1 MVTIKVKA
9 TKELLDNIIEAY
21 NKQYKESITIM
32 DVKSL
37 VLGLTIMLNDKPVS
51 WSLVYYMIK

>member
-1 MVTIKVKA
+1 MITIKVKA

-21 NKQYKESITIM
+21 NKEYKETITVM

-37 VLGLTIMLNDKPVS
+37 VLGLTIILNDKPVS
-51 WSLVYYMIK
+51 WSSVHYYD

>member
-1 MVTIKVKA
+1 MITIKIKV

-21 NKQYKESITIM
+21 NKEYKESITVM

-51 WSLVYYMIK
+51 WSSVRYYY

>member
-1 MVTIKVKA
+1 MITIKIKA

-21 NKQYKESITIM
+21 NKEYKESITVM

-51 WSLVYYMIK
+51 WSSVHYYD

>member
-1 MVTIKVKA
+1 MITIKIKA

-21 NKQYKESITIM
+21 NKEYKESITVM

-37 VLGLTIMLNDKPVS
+37 VLDLTIMLNDKPVS
-51 WSLVYYMIK
+51 WSSVYYYD

>member
-1 MVTIKVKA
+1 MTA

-21 NKQYKESITIM
+21 NKEYKESITAI

-37 VLGLTIMLNDKPVS
+37 ILGLTIMLNDKPVS
-51 WSLVYYMIK
+51 WSSVYLYD

>member
-1 MVTIKVKA
+1 MVEIKMTA

-21 NKQYKESITIM
+21 NKEYKESITSI

-51 WSLVYYMIK
+51 WSSVYLYD

>member
-1 MVTIKVKA
+1 MITIKIKA

-21 NKQYKESITIM
+21 NKEYKESITVM
-32 DVKSL
+32 DIKSL

-51 WSLVYYMIK
+51 WSSVYLYD

>member
-1 MVTIKVKA
+1 MITIKIKA

-21 NKQYKESITIM
+21 NKEYKESITVM

-51 WSLVYYMIK
+51 WSSVHYCD

>member
-1 MVTIKVKA
+1 MITIKIKA

-21 NKQYKESITIM
+21 NKEYKESITVM

-51 WSLVYYMIK
+51 WSSVYYYN

>member
-1 MVTIKVKA
+1 MVKIKMTA

-21 NKQYKESITIM
+21 NKEYKESITAI

-51 WSLVYYMIK
+51 WSSVYLYD

>member
-1 MVTIKVKA
+1 MITIKIKA

-21 NKQYKESITIM
+21 NKEYKETITVM
-32 DVKSL
+32 NVKSL

-51 WSLVYYMIK
+51 WSSVHYYD

>member
-1 MVTIKVKA
+1 MITIKIKA

-21 NKQYKESITIM
+21 NKEYKESITVM
-32 DVKSL
+32 DIKSL

-51 WSLVYYMIK
+51 WSSVHYCD

>member
-1 MVTIKVKA
+1 MITIKIKA

-21 NKQYKESITIM
+21 NKEYKESITVM

-37 VLGLTIMLNDKPVS
+37 VLGLTIILNDKPVS
-51 WSLVYYMIK
+51 WSSVHYYD

>member
-1 MVTIKVKA
+1 MITIKIKA

-21 NKQYKESITIM
+21 NKEYKETITVM

-51 WSLVYYMIK
+51 WSSVHYYN

>member
-21 NKQYKESITIM
+21 NKEYKESITIM

-51 WSLVYYMIK
+51 WSSV

>member
-51 WSLVYYMIK
+51 WSSVYYMIK

>member
-1 MVTIKVKA
+1 MITIKIKA

-21 NKQYKESITIM
+21 NKEYKETITVM

-37 VLGLTIMLNDKPVS
+37 VLGLTIILNDKPVS
-51 WSLVYYMIK
+51 WSSVHYYD

>member
-1 MVTIKVKA
+1 MITIN
-9 TKELLDNIIEAY
+9 TTRELLDNIIEAY
-21 NKQYKESITIM
+21 NKEYKESIIIM

-51 WSLVYYMIK
+51 WSSVYCYD

>member
-1 MVTIKVKA
+1 MITIKIKV

-21 NKQYKESITIM
+21 NKKYKESITVM

-51 WSLVYYMIK
+51 WSSVHYDY

>member
-21 NKQYKESITIM
+21 NKEYKESITIM

-51 WSLVYYMIK
+51 WSSVYYMIK

>member
-1 MVTIKVKA
+1 MITIKIKT

-21 NKQYKESITIM
+21 NKEYKETITVM

-51 WSLVYYMIK
+51 WSSVHYYD

>member
-1 MVTIKVKA
+1 MITIKIKA

-21 NKQYKESITIM
+21 NKEYKESITVM

-51 WSLVYYMIK
+51 WSSVYYCD

>member
-1 MVTIKVKA
+1 MITIKIKA

-21 NKQYKESITIM
+21 NKEYKESITVM

-37 VLGLTIMLNDKPVS
+37 VLGLTIMLNDKPIS
-51 WSLVYYMIK
+51 WSSVHYYD

>member
-1 MVTIKVKA
+1 MITIKIKA

-21 NKQYKESITIM
+21 NKEYKESITVM

-51 WSLVYYMIK
+51 WSSVHYYN

>member
-1 MVTIKVKA
+1 MITIKIKA

-21 NKQYKESITIM
+21 NKEYKESITVM

-51 WSLVYYMIK
+51 WSSVHYYF

>member
-1 MVTIKVKA
+1 MITIKIKA
-9 TKELLDNIIEAY
+9 TKELLGNIIEAY
-21 NKQYKESITIM
+21 NKEYKETITVM

-51 WSLVYYMIK
+51 WSSVHYYD

>member
-1 MVTIKVKA
+1 MITIKIKA

-21 NKQYKESITIM
+21 NKEYKESITVM

-51 WSLVYYMIK
+51 WSSVYYYD

>member
-1 MVTIKVKA
+1 MITIKIKA

-21 NKQYKESITIM
+21 NKEYKETITVM

-51 WSLVYYMIK
+51 WSSVHYYD

>member
-1 MVTIKVKA
+1 MIAIKIKA

-21 NKQYKESITIM
+21 NKEYKESITVM

-37 VLGLTIMLNDKPVS
+37 VRKIFSSRFNHNVK
-51 WSLVYYMIK
+51 

>member
-1 MVTIKVKA
+1 MITIKVKA

-21 NKQYKESITIM
+21 NKEYKETITVM

-51 WSLVYYMIK
+51 WSSVHYYD

>member
-1 MVTIKVKA
+1 MITIKIKT

-21 NKQYKESITIM
+21 NKEYKESITVM

-51 WSLVYYMIK
+51 WSSVYYYD